1 MNEDYKEMEYELKQI
16 FIKLKADADYLIL
29 LREKKLYAESFAA
42 FQNKIIDIFQNIKG
56 LFKILSKSRLLSN
69 AVLNDKKVK
78 LMSMNFNPVVENVF
92 ESEAYLSSNKNGYA
106 KNGILKYTKSNYSK
120 IIEELKKDEISFN
133 KIIAN
138 IRGYAHN
145 DSGDDVWNV
154 AERLGAQNAM
164 VYPKDELDTII
175 YIKKNI
181 QKFVLN
187 FMNDRFKN
195 NKSLEGKSYKSIKP
209 SELRFIHGDYPSLTD
224 GLREYYSN
232 LSSNDSSVLPAIL
245 ADALY
250 NYINFIST
258 SLYLLGAADKLTAH
272 ELGFKD
278 HLAKLNFSLVNKRM
292 VGACKTLDDTAIE
305 VINKGKAK
313 TLSETDIDQIDL
325 YKDKVMTLA
334 AKSLN
339 LMCPLKSTENIYG
352 LMRFIQKAPFVSLAS
367 DDIVN
372 FKIMEG
378 KDASIICVGPVKNFN
393 EEEIENYMINSSS
406 FNAYYLSFI
415 KNAMKNKNFDV
426 EAADKTIS
434 RMSDDIEF
442 SILKNPIIKDKAYNA
457 RESYENKII
466 EIAYE
471 LVVNAMNLLTYEYY
485 SILVYSSVLG
495 NIGHP
500 AYDYVKRDI
509 GAVSIALHKYA
520 LDMNYKE

>member
-1 MNEDYKEMEYELKQI
+1 MDINSKENEYELREAI
-16 FIKLKADADYLIL
+16 IKLKADADYLQM
-29 LREKKLYAESFAA
+29 LRDKKLYAESYAT
-42 FQNKIIDIFQNIKG
+42 FQNKIIDIFQNIKS
-56 LFKILSKSRLLSN
+56 LFKILSKSRLLTN
-69 AVLNDKKVK
+69 AALNDKKAK
-78 LMSMNFNPVVENVF
+78 LMSMNFNPDVKNVF
-92 ESEAYLSSNKNGYA
+92 ESEAYLSNNKHGYD
-106 KNGILKYTKSNYSK
+106 KNAILKYTKSNYNK
-120 IIEELKKDEISFN
+120 IIEELKRDEINFN

-145 DSGDDVWNV
+145 DNGDDIWNV
-154 AERLGAQNAM
+154 AERLGAQSAI

-181 QKFVLN
+181 QKFVLD
-187 FMNDRFKN
+187 FMNNRFKN

-209 SELRFIHGDYPSLTD
+209 AELCFIHGDYPSLTD
-224 GLREYYSN
+224 GLREYYHN

-245 ADALY
+245 TDALY
-250 NYINFIST
+250 NYTNFMST
-258 SLYLLGAADKLTAH
+258 TLYLLGAADKLTAR
-272 ELGFKD
+272 ELGFKN
-278 HLAKLNFSLVNKRM
+278 HLAKANFSLVNKRM
-292 VGACKTLDDTAIE
+292 VGACKALDDAVIE

-325 YKDKVMTLA
+325 YKDKVMRLA

-339 LMCPLKSTENIYG
+339 LMCPLESTENIYG
-352 LMRFIQKAPFVSLAS
+352 LMRFIEKAPFLFLSS
-367 DDIVN
+367 NDIIN

-378 KDASIICVGPVKNFN
+378 KDASIICVGPVKELS
-393 EEEIENYMINSSS
+393 EEESDTHMINSSS

-415 KNAMKNKNFDV
+415 KNAMKNKNFDI
-426 EAADKTIS
+426 EAAEKTIN
-434 RMSDDIEF
+434 RISDDIEF
-442 SILKNPIIKDKAYNA
+442 SILKNPAITPKAYNA

-471 LVVNAMNLLTYEYY
+471 IVVNAMNILNYEYY
-485 SILVYSSVLG
+485 SILVYSSIMG

-520 LDMNYKE
+520 LDINYRD